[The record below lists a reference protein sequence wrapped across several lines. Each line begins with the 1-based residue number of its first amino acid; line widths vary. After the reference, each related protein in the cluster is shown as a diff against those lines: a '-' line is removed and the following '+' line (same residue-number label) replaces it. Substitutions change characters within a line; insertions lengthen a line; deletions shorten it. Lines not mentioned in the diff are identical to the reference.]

1 MPDIKK
7 KFTALFISA
16 FASMLGM
23 GIIVPL
29 MPIYAKTLGASGIW
43 LGLIFSGFS
52 LSRLIFMPLMGKM
65 SDKKGRKIFICT
77 GLFLYSLLT
86 LGYVFADSIFS
97 LVWIRILHGF
107 ASAMTV
113 PIIMAYVGDIVPKGR
128 EGRFMGY
135 FNVSFFMGMGLGP
148 FIGGV
153 LNDSFGMT
161 SAFYTVSL
169 LAALAL
175 LFTFFFLSE
184 EAPSIIK
191 KSELK
196 KNPSYKKL
204 FQNNLIKG
212 LLIYRFIGAVGRGPL
227 MVFLPIFAASF
238 KITAS
243 QIGIIISSNML
254 IMSILQIPF
263 GRLADRYS
271 KIRLII
277 FSGLITALSLGLMP
291 FVHTFRDL
299 FLLNL
304 FMGIGGAIGM
314 PAATAI
320 NAIAGKK
327 YGMASSMSLFS
338 SAMSAGM
345 VLSPLIAGILMDTVG
360 LKYIFFFGSSV
371 TFIGVLIFYSF
382 VKKYRKQI
390 EAEQIQDQI
399 DSE

>member
-86 LGYVFADSIFS
+86 LGYVFAHTIFS
-97 LVWIRILHGF
+97 LIWIRVLHGF

-113 PIIMAYVGDIVPKGR
+113 PIIMAYVGDIAPKGR

-153 LNDSFGMT
+153 LNDSFGMY

-169 LAALAL
+169 IAALAL
-175 LFTFFFLSE
+175 IFTLFFLTE
-184 EAPSIIK
+184 EPTATIKKGEIK
-191 KSELK
+191 KS
-196 KNPSYKKL
+196 PSFKKL
-204 FQNNLIKG
+204 LNNNLIKG

-227 MVFLPIFAASF
+227 MAFLPIFAAGF
-238 KITAS
+238 GITAS
-243 QIGIIISSNML
+243 QIGLIISSNML
-254 IMSILQIPF
+254 LMSVLQIPF

-277 FSGLITALSLGLMP
+277 FSGLIMTLVLGTIP

-304 FMGIGGAIGM
+304 FMGIGGAVGM

-320 NAIAGKK
+320 NTIAGKK

-345 VLSPLIAGILMDTVG
+345 VISPLIAGILMDTVG
-360 LKYIFFFGSSV
+360 LKYVFFFGSFV
-371 TFIGVLIFYSF
+371 TFIGVLVFYSF
-382 VKKYRKQI
+382 VKKYKKQI
-390 EAEQIQDQI
+390 EKEQIQDI
-399 DSE
+399 MDSQ

>member
-86 LGYVFADSIFS
+86 IGYVFANTVFS
-97 LVWIRILHGF
+97 LVWIRVLHGF

-113 PIIMAYVGDIVPKGR
+113 PIIMAYVGDIAPKGR
-128 EGRFMGY
+128 EGSFMGY

-148 FIGGV
+148 FIGGI
-153 LNDSFGMT
+153 LNDSFGMH
-161 SAFYTVSL
+161 SAFYTVSII
-169 LAALAL
+169 AALAL
-175 LFTFFFLSE
+175 IFTLLFLSE
-184 EAPSIIK
+184 ETTAMIK
-191 KSELK
+191 KGERK
-196 KNPSYKKL
+196 KTPSFKKL
-204 FQNNLIKG
+204 FSNNLIKG

-227 MVFLPIFAASF
+227 MAFLPIFAAGF
-238 KITAS
+238 GITAS
-243 QIGIIISSNML
+243 QIGLIISSNML
-254 IMSILQIPF
+254 LMSILQIPF
-263 GRLADRYS
+263 GKLADTYS
-271 KIRLII
+271 KIKLII
-277 FSGLITALSLGLMP
+277 FSGLIMSLVLGTIP

-304 FMGIGGAIGM
+304 FMGIGGAVGM

-320 NAIAGKK
+320 NAIAGRK

-345 VLSPLIAGILMDTVG
+345 VISPLIAGILMDTIG
-360 LKYIFFFGSSV
+360 LKYVFFFGSSV
-371 TFIGVLIFYSF
+371 TFIGVLVFYSF
-382 VKKYRKQI
+382 VKKYKKQI
-390 EAEQIQDQI
+390 EKEHIQDI
-399 DSE
+399 MDSE

>member
-29 MPIYAKTLGASGIW
+29 MPVYAKTMGASGLW

-65 SDKKGRKIFICT
+65 SDKKGRKIFICS
-77 GLFLYSLLT
+77 GLFLYSFISV
-86 LGYVFADSIFS
+86 GYIFTNSIFS

-107 ASAMTV
+107 ASAMIV
-113 PIIMAYVGDIVPKGR
+113 PIIMAYVGDIAPKGK

-148 FIGGV
+148 FIGGI
-153 LNDSFGMT
+153 LNDSFGMS
-161 SAFYTVSL
+161 SAFIVVGL
-169 LAALAL
+169 LAAAALIFTL
-175 LFTFFFLSE
+175 LFLPEGRNSVT
-184 EAPSIIK
+184 K
-191 KSELK
+191 KDDLQ
-196 KNPSYKKL
+196 KNPSFKKL
-204 FQNNLIKG
+204 FRNNLIKG

-227 MVFLPIFAASF
+227 MAFLPLFAANF
-238 KITAS
+238 GITAS
-243 QIGIIISSNML
+243 QIGIIISSHML
-254 IMSILQIPF
+254 LMSILQIPF

-271 KIRLII
+271 KIKLII
-277 FSGLITALSLGLMP
+277 FSGLIMTTALGLIP
-291 FVHTFRDL
+291 FVDNFRDL
-299 FLLNL
+299 FLLNIL
-304 FMGIGGAIGM
+304 MGVGGGMGM

-345 VLSPLIAGILMDTVG
+345 VISPLIAGILMDTVG
-360 LKYIFFFGSSV
+360 LKYVFFFGSSV
-371 TFIGVLIFYSF
+371 TFFGVLVFYSF
-382 VKKYRKQI
+382 VKKYKKQI
-390 EAEQIQDQI
+390 EKERIQEQM

>member
-7 KFTALFISA
+7 KFAALFISA

-29 MPIYAKTLGASGIW
+29 MPIYAKTLGASGLW

-65 SDKKGRKIFICT
+65 SDKKGRKKFICS
-77 GLFLYSLLT
+77 GLFLYSLLS
-86 LGYVFADSIFS
+86 LGYIFANSIFS

-113 PIIMAYVGDIVPKGR
+113 PIIMAYVGDIAPKGK

-135 FNVSFFMGMGLGP
+135 FNVSFFMGMGIGP
-148 FIGGV
+148 FVGGI
-153 LNDSFGMT
+153 LNDSFGMA
-161 SAFYTVSL
+161 SAFIAVSI
-169 LAALAL
+169 LAAAAL
-175 LFTFFFLSE
+175 IFTLLFLSE
-184 EAPSIIK
+184 ETPAMIK
-191 KSELK
+191 KSEAQ
-196 KNPSYKKL
+196 KNPSFKRLLK
-204 FQNNLIKG
+204 NNLIKG

-227 MVFLPIFAASF
+227 MAFLPIFASDF
-238 KITAS
+238 GITAS
-243 QIGIIISSNML
+243 QIGIIISSHMIL
-254 IMSILQIPF
+254 MSILQIPF
-263 GRLADRYS
+263 GRLADKYS
-271 KIRLII
+271 KIKLII
-277 FSGLITALSLGLMP
+277 FSGLIMTFVLGAIP
-291 FVHTFRDL
+291 FADNFRDL
-299 FLLNL
+299 FLLNIL
-304 FMGIGGAIGM
+304 MGVAGGMGM

-345 VLSPLIAGILMDTVG
+345 VISPLIAGILMDTAG
-360 LKYIFFFGSSV
+360 IKYIFYFGSSV
-371 TFIGVLIFYSF
+371 TFIGVLIFYGF
-382 VKKYRKQI
+382 VKKYKKQI
-390 EAEQIQDQI
+390 EKEKIQERL

>member
-7 KFTALFISA
+7 KFIALFISA

-29 MPIYAKTLGASGIW
+29 MPVYAKTLSASGIW

-65 SDKKGRKIFICT
+65 SDKKGRKKFICT

-86 LGYVFADSIFS
+86 LGYVFANSVFS
-97 LVWIRILHGF
+97 LIWIRILHGF

-113 PIIMAYVGDIVPKGR
+113 PIIMAYVGDIAPKGR

-135 FNVSFFMGMGLGP
+135 FNVSFFMGMGIGP
-148 FIGGV
+148 FIGGI
-153 LNDSFGMT
+153 LNDFFGMA

-184 EAPSIIK
+184 ETPSMIK
-191 KSELK
+191 KGELK
-196 KNPSYKKL
+196 KTPSYKKL

-227 MVFLPIFAASF
+227 MAFLPIFAAGF
-238 KITAS
+238 GITAS

-254 IMSILQIPF
+254 VMSILQIPF

-277 FSGLITALSLGLMP
+277 FSGLIITLVLGTIP

-304 FMGIGGAIGM
+304 FMGIGGAVGM
-314 PAATAI
+314 PAVTAI

-327 YGMASSMSLFS
+327 YGMASTMSLFS

-345 VLSPLIAGILMDTVG
+345 VISPLIAGILMDTVG
-360 LKYIFFFGSSV
+360 LKYVFFFGSSV
-371 TFIGVLIFYSF
+371 TFIGVLVFYSF

-390 EAEQIQDQI
+390 EAEQIQEQV

>member
-29 MPIYAKTLGASGIW
+29 MPVYAKTMGASGLW

-65 SDKKGRKIFICT
+65 SDKKGRKIFICS
-77 GLFLYSLLT
+77 GLFLYSFISV
-86 LGYVFADSIFS
+86 GYIFTNSIFS

-107 ASAMTV
+107 ASAMIV
-113 PIIMAYVGDIVPKGR
+113 PIIMAYVGDIAPKGK

-148 FIGGV
+148 FIGGI
-153 LNDSFGMT
+153 LNDSFGMS
-161 SAFYTVSL
+161 SAFIVVGL
-169 LAALAL
+169 LAAAALIFTL
-175 LFTFFFLSE
+175 LFLPEGRNSVT
-184 EAPSIIK
+184 K
-191 KSELK
+191 KDDLQ
-196 KNPSYKKL
+196 KNPSFKKL
-204 FQNNLIKG
+204 FRNNLIKG

-227 MVFLPIFAASF
+227 MAFLPLFAANF
-238 KITAS
+238 GITAS
-243 QIGIIISSNML
+243 QIGIIISSHML
-254 IMSILQIPF
+254 LMSILQIPF
-263 GRLADRYS
+263 GRMADRYS
-271 KIRLII
+271 KIKLII
-277 FSGLITALSLGLMP
+277 FSGLIMTTALGLIP
-291 FVHTFRDL
+291 FVDNFRDL
-299 FLLNL
+299 FLLNIL
-304 FMGIGGAIGM
+304 MGVGGGMGM

-345 VLSPLIAGILMDTVG
+345 VISPLIAGILMDTVG
-360 LKYIFFFGSSV
+360 LKYVFFFGSSV
-371 TFIGVLIFYSF
+371 TFFGVLVFYSF
-382 VKKYRKQI
+382 VKKYKKQI
-390 EAEQIQDQI
+390 EKERIQEQM